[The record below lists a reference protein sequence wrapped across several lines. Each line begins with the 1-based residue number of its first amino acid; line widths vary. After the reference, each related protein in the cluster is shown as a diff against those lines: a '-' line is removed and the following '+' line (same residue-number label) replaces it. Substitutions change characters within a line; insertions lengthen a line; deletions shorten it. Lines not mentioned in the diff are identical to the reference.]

1 MLTRSKVIIRLRI
14 PHTNLAALP
23 LSSASGVSCY
33 LKLFLER
40 GKWWGKIISY
50 DCQCHREMKEGSL
63 WDPIG
68 IAVLV
73 CDYLFKQW
81 QGWKVELGKGGV
93 GDSQRLTSLTLW
105 SQVYSPVSTV
115 GSVGLL
121 SFSTAFCLW
130 GLVVTMLDKLEI
142 DLWIY
147 HQNKSKR
154 WS

>member
-1 MLTRSKVIIRLRI
+1 MLTRSKVIIRI
-14 PHTNLAALP
+14 PHTSLAALP

-33 LKLFLER
+33 LKVFLER
-40 GKWWGKIISY
+40 RKWWGKIISC
-50 DCQCHREMKEGSL
+50 DCQCHREMKEESL
-63 WDPIG
+63 LDPVD

-73 CDYLFKQW
+73 CDYLVKQW
-81 QGWKVELGKGGV
+81 QGWKVNGGG
-93 GDSQRLTSLTLW
+93 GDSQRLTLW
-105 SQVYSPVSTV
+105 SRVYSPISTV

-130 GLVVTMLDKLEI
+130 GLVVTKLDKLEI